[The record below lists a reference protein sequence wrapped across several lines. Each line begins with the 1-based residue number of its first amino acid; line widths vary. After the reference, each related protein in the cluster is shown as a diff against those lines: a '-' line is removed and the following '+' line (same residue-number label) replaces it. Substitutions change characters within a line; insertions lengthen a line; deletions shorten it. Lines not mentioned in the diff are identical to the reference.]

1 MIYEACYGLIGKAK
15 YSEVEHRDFSFLT
28 RGSNLHKGG
37 YLMNQGGTQGKKGTT
52 RSSRKRSF
60 KIYAFWEEI
69 RIFGI
74 SDQVVPV
81 DGSRPSGGEN
91 RKVDF
96 STPKG
101 EIDESEAREDTNLR
115 FFSRSV

>member
-1 MIYEACYGLIGKAK
+1 
-15 YSEVEHRDFSFLT
+15 
-28 RGSNLHKGG
+28 
-37 YLMNQGGTQGKKGTT
+37 MNQGGTQGKKGTT
-52 RSSRKRSF
+52 RSIRKRSF

-69 RIFGI
+69 RTFGKFGK

-96 STPKG
+96 SAPKG
-101 EIDESEAREDTNLR
+101 EINE
-115 FFSRSV
+115 